1 MTFLEHRSLKPSDVM
16 EISLPHNKWSIVA
29 IGTLLRCLTPSTK
42 GCGYSLETDGD
53 DDNEYIFFKN
63 TRTESD
69 SELNP
74 ANLTPRVFK
83 AYAVQ
88 VFGTYSDEEL
98 EKNFGT
104 TSKYFQ
110 KLVRFETAKAKRL

>member
-1 MTFLEHRSLKPSDVM
+1 M
-16 EISLPHNKWSIVA
+16 
-29 IGTLLRCLTPSTK
+29 
-42 GCGYSLETDGD
+42 ETDGD